1 MPEETVQAWVK
12 AQQALSDRLVA
23 LTRQLIE
30 NNPFLRMGADFDPTR
45 KVLQT
50 MVGVAQLSVGP
61 VAELIER
68 QREFADRMHAWA
80 RLQRDFGEQMEAWA
94 DQQRDFADA
103 LAATVAPLSDAVNR
117 LATVVDSGGEE
128 ERANRG

>member
-1 MPEETVQAWVK
+1 MADDAVQTWIK
-12 AQQALSDRLVA
+12 AQQALSDRLVS
-23 LTRQLIE
+23 LTKQLIE
-30 NNPFLRMGADFDPTR
+30 NNPFPRLGADFDPTR

-103 LAATVAPLSDAVNR
+103 LAATVAPLSDTVNR
-117 LATVVDSGGEE
+117 LATAVDGGGQDE
-128 ERANRG
+128 